1 MKALD
6 RLRYDLTFCRAM
18 RRRNAQLRIV
28 AATIITMIVII
39 LLTSNIYPIDHQ
51 CAWQF
56 PNIVSCL
63 LSARETLSAGLIG
76 TGGAVFAGWLAY
88 SAAKESSDRALAEAL
103 AAKRAALVEQVNNY
117 ATDIDMLRLA
127 RGYLENFANKF
138 PPTTQ
143 GAPSAG
149 LASALRQ
156 VHAQAL
162 DVVSSSAIRIRH
174 TNLDCHDPIRNA
186 RRENRKYASS
196 AAGDKRGHDLE
207 RTNFRNDCR
216 NTELGCANSIRHS
229 DP

>member
-1 MKALD
+1 M
-6 RLRYDLTFCRAM
+6 
-18 RRRNAQLRIV
+18 
-28 AATIITMIVII
+28 
-39 LLTSNIYPIDHQ
+39 
-51 CAWQF
+51 
-56 PNIVSCL
+56 
-63 LSARETLSAGLIG
+63 
-76 TGGAVFAGWLAY
+76 AY

-162 DVVSSSAIRIRH
+162 DVVSSSAIRAPFGYGTQISTVMTRLETLSERIESTLLQQPVINVDMTWSAQIFEMIAGIRS
-174 TNLDCHDPIRNA
+174 LAAQIASDIPIREKHLPRLA
-186 RRENRKYASS
+186 
-196 AAGDKRGHDLE
+196 DE
-207 RTNFRNDCR
+207 RD
-216 NTELGCANSIRHS
+216 AIK
-229 DP
+229 